1 MSGDTNEK
9 LQCIYEMNV
18 GHHASS
24 ISKSCHL
31 SVKIFLHP
39 RGAFSTTPL
48 GLDPEMQ
55 AAKIAQ
61 LVEQ

>member
-1 MSGDTNEK
+1 MGCNILFMHK
-9 LQCIYEMNV
+9 MNV

-24 ISKSCHL
+24 IGESCYS
-31 SVKIFLHP
+31 SVKTFLHP
-39 RGAFSTTPL
+39 RGAFSTSPL

>member
-1 MSGDTNEK
+1 
-9 LQCIYEMNV
+9 MNV

-24 ISKSCHL
+24 IGESCYS
-31 SVKIFLHP
+31 SVKTFLHP
-39 RGAFSTTPL
+39 RGAFSTSPL